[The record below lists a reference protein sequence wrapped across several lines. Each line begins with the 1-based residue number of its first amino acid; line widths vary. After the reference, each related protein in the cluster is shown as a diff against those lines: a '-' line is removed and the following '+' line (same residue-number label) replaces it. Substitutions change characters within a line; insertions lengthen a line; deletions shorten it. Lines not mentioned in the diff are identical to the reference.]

1 MSNLEPIR
9 STTAP
14 DAIGPYSQAMRC
26 GNLVFCSGQIPLD
39 PKTRELRNLTI
50 EQATEQC
57 LRNLQAVLAA
67 ADCSLSDV
75 VKTTVYLTDIKEFPA
90 MNATYAAFFGNHKPA
105 RATVQVAALPAGA
118 RVEIDCI
125 AVHSP
130 M

>member
-1 MSNLEPIR
+1 MSELEQIR
-9 STTAP
+9 SATAP
-14 DAIGPYSQAMRC
+14 DAIGPYSQAIRC

-39 PKTRELRNLTI
+39 PATRQLRNETI

-67 ADCSLSDV
+67 AECSTSDV
-75 VKTTVYLTDIKEFPA
+75 VKTTVYMTDLKEFPA

-125 AVHSP
+125 AEHSA
-130 M
+130 